1 MLIVGTIIGAG
12 LASGQEI
19 VVFFAQYGFVSLFF
33 LIAVF
38 ALFYFGFREFLCFG
52 KNCYEIDFKK
62 NKVFAIFDGFSFFI
76 FIAISSAMLAGAN
89 ALFSQYVFD
98 FHFPLWS
105 IILICISTLIGYFGI
120 KGLLNLS
127 IYLVPVMIVGIVYI
141 CIKGSTVSTLSAPAF
156 STDLSNLVLLSLST
170 VGYCCCNLVTANK
183 VLFESGEGLSK
194 KQIKLIS
201 VVSAIILTLLIGTV
215 IVSILINDE
224 MVLFST
230 MPLIYLAFL
239 ISNWTGVAFSI
250 ILFLSVTTT
259 LFTSQ
264 YSLSRILEEKLK
276 KRKKIFSSLISLIII
291 FLTSLLGF
299 NDIIKYVYPIIGGF
313 GFVMLFILRNLTLKL
328 CFNSANN
335 EIHSAGKN
343 AKQESACHNK
353 VKFENR
359 SSINN

>member
-76 FIAISSAMLAGAN
+76 FIAIGSAMLAGAN
-89 ALFSQYVFD
+89 SLLSQYVFD

-105 IILICISTLIGYFGI
+105 IILIFVSTLIGYFGI

-141 CIKGSTVSTLSAPAF
+141 CIKGATVSTLSAPAF
-156 STDLSNLVLLSLST
+156 STDLPNLVLLSLSS

-201 VVSAIILTLLIGTV
+201 VVSALILTLLIGTI

-239 ISNWTGVAFSI
+239 ISNWTGIAFSI
-250 ILFLSVTTT
+250 VLFLSITTT
-259 LFTSQ
+259 LFTAQ
-264 YSLSRILEEKLK
+264 YSLSRILEEKLQ
-276 KRKKIFSSLISLIII
+276 KRKKLLSSLISLIII
-291 FLTSLLGF
+291 FVTSLLGF

-313 GFVMLFILRNLTLKL
+313 GFVMLFLLKNLTLKP
-328 CFNSANN
+328 CFNSAND
-335 EIHSAGKN
+335 EIHSASKN
-343 AKQESACHNK
+343 AK
-353 VKFENR
+353 
-359 SSINN
+359 